1 MPPITLRITVV
12 LIRNSMVFQKG
23 LYRLKLVFDFVYQTD
38 PPGAVIPCSGS
49 VGATT
54 MTSKFTVDREQT
66 VIARDGFMS
75 FFGSNKYL
83 YLNSNPYSGSPF
95 LVVRGKINLPGVPIR
110 SGRDLANTG
119 ICFTPMSG
127 ICIQGNRDSEGKYTI
142 TLKGGGVQQ

>member
-1 MPPITLRITVV
+1 MPPDNPENYRSINTKLHGVP
-12 LIRNSMVFQKG
+12 KG
-23 LYRLKLVFDFVYQTD
+23 FYRLKLVFDFVYQTD

-83 YLNSNPYSGSPF
+83 YLNSNPTAGRLFWLSG
-95 LVVRGKINLPGVPIR
+95 GK
-110 SGRDLANTG
+110 
-119 ICFTPMSG
+119 
-127 ICIQGNRDSEGKYTI
+127 
-142 TLKGGGVQQ
+142 